1 MSKLAG
7 IDCRDGMPL
16 KNGQPFHRET
26 EKESNGSRM
35 KKLNAIRLIKTRKRR
50 HSKFGGKPCL
60 PASLGWPVSP
70 EGREL
75 DFLVQIDLSEMPQGT
90 DLPESGTLFVF
101 YDSGKMPY
109 SNGEDG
115 RENYWHIM
123 YTPETPSEVPCEPQK
138 EEFTRIFKECFLNFK
153 ILRSSKN
160 FTAPHH
166 QLLGRPYWLQGSK
179 RMPGYR
185 LLLQLDSDWD
195 SGPGWTWCDCGILY
209 FFIKPADLDAG
220 RFDRVNVV
228 WECC

>member
-1 MSKLAG
+1 MSKSAG

-70 EGREL
+70 EGRGL
-75 DFLVQIDLSEMPQGT
+75 DFLVQIDLSEIPQGT

-123 YTPETPSEVPCEPQK
+123 YTPETPSEVPCAPQK

-220 RFDRVNVV
+220 RFDKVMVM

>member
-1 MSKLAG
+1 
-7 IDCRDGMPL
+7 
-16 KNGQPFHRET
+16 
-26 EKESNGSRM
+26 
-35 KKLNAIRLIKTRKRR
+35 
-50 HSKFGGKPCL
+50 
-60 PASLGWPVSP
+60 
-70 EGREL
+70 
-75 DFLVQIDLSEMPQGT
+75 MPQGT

>member
-1 MSKLAG
+1 MSKSAG

-75 DFLVQIDLSEMPQGT
+75 DFLVQIDLSEIPQGT

-138 EEFTRIFKECFLNFK
+138 EEFTRIFRECFLNFK

-209 FFIKPADLDAG
+209 FFIKPADLEAG
-220 RFDRVNVV
+220 RFDRVKVV

>member
-75 DFLVQIDLSEMPQGT
+75 DFLAQIDFSEISPGT
-90 DLPESGTLFVF
+90 DLPEYGTLFVF
-101 YDSGKMPY
+101 YDTDKMPG
-109 SNGEDG
+109 SARGDDC
-115 RENYWHIM
+115 ENYWRVI
-123 YTPETPSEVPCEPQK
+123 YTPEAPSEAPREPLS
-138 EEFTRIFKECFLNFK
+138 EESSRIFRECFLNFK

-166 QLLGRPYWLQGSK
+166 QLLGRPYWLQGNRS
-179 RMPGYR
+179 MSGYR
-185 LLLQLDSDWD
+185 LLLQLDSDWS
-195 SGPGWTWCDCGILY
+195 SGPGWIWCDCGILY
-209 FFIKPADLDAG
+209 FFIKPGDLEAG
-220 RFDRVNVV
+220 RFDRIKVI

>member
-16 KNGQPFHRET
+16 KNVQPFHRET
-26 EKESNGSRM
+26 EKESNGNRM

-75 DFLVQIDLSEMPQGT
+75 DFLVQIDLSEIPQGT

-209 FFIKPADLDAG
+209 FFIKPADLEAG
-220 RFDRVNVV
+220 RFDKVKVL

>member
-1 MSKLAG
+1 MSKSAG

-75 DFLVQIDLSEMPQGT
+75 DFLVQIDLSEIPQGT

-138 EEFTRIFKECFLNFK
+138 EEFTRIFRECFLNFK

-209 FFIKPADLDAG
+209 FFIKPADLEAG
-220 RFDRVNVV
+220 RFDKVMVM

>member
-75 DFLVQIDLSEMPQGT
+75 DFLVQIDLSEIPQGT

-138 EEFTRIFKECFLNFK
+138 EEFTCIFKECFLNFK

-209 FFIKPADLDAG
+209 FFIKPADLEAG
-220 RFDRVNVV
+220 RFDRVKVA

>member
-70 EGREL
+70 EGRAL
-75 DFLVQIDLSEMPQGT
+75 DFLAQIDFSEISPGT

-138 EEFTRIFKECFLNFK
+138 EEFTRIFRECFLNFK

-166 QLLGRPYWLQGSK
+166 QLLGRPYWLQGNRS
-179 RMPGYR
+179 MSGYR

-209 FFIKPADLDAG
+209 FFIKPADLEAG
-220 RFDRVNVV
+220 RFDKVKVL